1 MTFLKYLMDQFR
13 KTFGR
18 LGNNLFQ
25 GAYIYSQMR
34 KGLIPDIFVQS
45 DEYFKEYADEIK
57 ALFGQDIGERTS
69 KVAIHVRRG
78 DYIKNSFYVDLT
90 QTDYYE
96 RAMVL
101 FPKSTFLVF
110 SDDIDWCKEQ
120 EIFKDCAFSEGNSEV
135 QDLNLMASCTEH
147 IIANSSY
154 SYWGSWLSPYSKKTV
169 APNKEHWYTDGIER
183 TVCPNSWIRL

>member
-1 MTFLKYLMDQFR
+1 MNKPR
-13 KTFGR
+13 EIFGG
-18 LGNNLFQ
+18 LGNNMFQ
-25 GAYIYSQMR
+25 FAYIYAQAR
-34 KGLIPDIFVQS
+34 KGLIPDVYVQ
-45 DEYFKEYADEIK
+45 DPEYFKEFSDEIK
-57 ALFGQDIGERTS
+57 QLYGGNIPEKTDR
-69 KVAIHVRRG
+69 VAIHVRRG
-78 DYIKNSFYVDLT
+78 DYVDNPFYVDLT